1 MARPGPLAIQNDREE
16 SGNMMICYDESMKR
30 TTITLPDDLA
40 ELVAREAQRR
50 RTSVSE
56 VIRTLLAEGLGGSDE
71 KPREIPWAGLFSDSQ
86 MPAAE
91 HVDEALREQWADDID
106 RDRR

>member
-1 MARPGPLAIQNDREE
+1 
-16 SGNMMICYDESMKR
+16 MMLCYYEYMKR
-30 TTITLPDDLA
+30 TTIVLSDELA

-56 VIRTLLAEGLGGSDE
+56 VIRTLVAEGLTGSDE
-71 KPREIPWAGLFSDSQ
+71 NPREIPWVGIFSDTE
-86 MPAAE
+86 MPAAARVE
-91 HVDEALREQWADDID
+91 QALADRWADDID